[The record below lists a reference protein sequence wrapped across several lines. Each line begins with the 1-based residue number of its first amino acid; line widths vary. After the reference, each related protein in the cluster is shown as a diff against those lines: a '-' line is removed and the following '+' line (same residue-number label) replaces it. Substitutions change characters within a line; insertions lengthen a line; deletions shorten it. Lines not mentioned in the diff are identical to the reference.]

1 MLSTHPAAGL
11 VASQRLRSAQAMAV
25 QKHTGVRSPHVLI
38 GRCYASPDGQA
49 DINSRTAKNSTTT
62 VCALQA
68 AARTS
73 AFRAGNM
80 ERRRRRRR
88 RKTQTQTHGSRLLR
102 DCRSERRHT
111 QGCDA
116 MQRRR
121 FRTARTL
128 DAAAGYATGPHAR
141 FPPHAARG
149 AEESKKTSQPAEA
162 RQAAM
167 CSEQGRR
174 VGVGVCS
181 ADGRPT
187 FVACVSAAR

>member
-1 MLSTHPAAGL
+1 MFSTHPAAGL
-11 VASQRLRSAQAMAV
+11 VASQRLRSAQASVV

-80 ERRRRRRR
+80 ERRRR
-88 RKTQTQTHGSRLLR
+88 KTQTQMHGSRLLR

-111 QGCDA
+111 QGCNA

-128 DAAAGYATGPHAR
+128 DAAAGYATWPHAR
-141 FPPHAARG
+141 FPPHAARD
-149 AEESKKTSQPAEA
+149 AEQSKKTSQPAEA

>member
-11 VASQRLRSAQAMAV
+11 VASQRLRSAQASAV
-25 QKHTGVRSPHVLI
+25 QKHAEVRSPHVLI

-88 RKTQTQTHGSRLLR
+88 RKTQTQMHGSRLLR
-102 DCRSERRHT
+102 DCRSEKPNT
-111 QGCDA
+111 QGCNA
-116 MQRRR
+116 MQRCR

-141 FPPHAARG
+141 FPPHAAGG
-149 AEESKKTSQPAEA
+149 AEESKK
-162 RQAAM
+162 QA
-167 CSEQGRR
+167 SRPRR
-174 VGVGVCS
+174 GKRRCAASKAAVWVW
-181 ADGRPT
+181 
-187 FVACVSAAR
+187 ACAVQMGGPRLWRA